1 MNLEEINKLKDD
13 QRNVERSQ
21 SKLLI
26 DYLKQ
31 QDEFWEFQ
39 GLSEQIAFDKNQ
51 NDMILLSSQIS
62 EWLEKSKNEEQK
74 KLLTEMFLK
83 TIRIS
88 SYVFHLETVSKH
100 SISLYN
106 QELKTNKRLLS
117 EKRGVELKFN
127 QFEKES
133 NAKIKSL
140 EKEIEFI
147 NSTNK

>member
-13 QRNVERSQ
+13 QRNIERSQ
-21 SKLLI
+21 SKLLVG
-26 DYLKQ
+26 YLKQ
-31 QDEFWEFQ
+31 QEEFWEFQ

-100 SISLYN
+100 SISLYR
-106 QELKTNKRLLS
+106 QELQSNKRLLS
-117 EKRGVELKFN
+117 EKRSLELNYN
-127 QFEKES
+127 QFKKE
-133 NAKIKSL
+133 NDEQIKAL
-140 EKEIEFI
+140 KKEIEFL
-147 NSTNK
+147 NK